1 MNTRTLIS
9 MAALSGIVGAAAGL
23 CTLGGCA
30 SKGPEYVSPLDR
42 AKAFEP
48 EREAYAKLG
57 YRHEWTGFPTM
68 TAGGRVKFFD
78 VLGDVVVVQ
87 ESASVLSVLEANN
100 GSSRWSDQ
108 VANPLT
114 KFVGNI
120 RDDKRIICC
129 SESEAYFFDIETGAI
144 VDKKHLDKVVN
155 TRPVI
160 VNNNLIFGTSLG
172 EIFGQLKSVGFR
184 TWGNTVNGSIQ
195 TNPAILGTTLGFVSS
210 TGEVI
215 MLDGATGIGRM
226 RTKIFTGTEVDPAA
240 SDTTMFVA
248 SLDHSLYAFAPSS
261 PTPVWRQRTDTPLR
275 HQPAYHNGAVYCAID
290 GTGLVAFDAR
300 GENGNAKQ
308 LWTAP
313 GVIGSVI
320 GVRKGRLVVW
330 TGSDAVLID
339 PADGAVVDRVR
350 LSRVG
355 MLKTDTF
362 VDGNLYAVS
371 QDGVV
376 VKLVPKN

>member
-1 MNTRTLIS
+1 MNRRALMST
-9 MAALSGIVGAAAGL
+9 AALFGIIGTMAGL
-23 CTLGGCA
+23 CSMVGCG
-30 SKGPEYVSPLDR
+30 SKGTQYVSPVDR

-68 TAGGRVKFFD
+68 TAGGTVKFFD
-78 VLGDVVVVQ
+78 ILGDVVVVQ
-87 ESASVLSVLEANN
+87 ESASVLSVIEAGN
-100 GSSRWSDQ
+100 GASRWSDQ

-120 RDDKRIICC
+120 RDDKRIISC
-129 SESEAYFFDIETGAI
+129 SESEAYFFDIETGSI

-160 VNNNLIFGTSLG
+160 LNNNLIFGTSLG
-172 EIFGQLKSVGFR
+172 ELFGQLKTVGFR

-195 TNPAILGTTLGFVSS
+195 TNPAVLGTTLGFVSS

-215 MLDGATGIGRM
+215 MLDGTTGIGRM
-226 RTKIFTGTEVDPAA
+226 RTKIYTGAEVDPAA
-240 SDTTMFVA
+240 SDTMMFVA
-248 SLDHSLYAFAPSS
+248 SLDHSLYAFAPSG
-261 PTPVWRQRTDTPLR
+261 PTPVWRKRTDTPLR
-275 HQPAYHNGAVYCAID
+275 HQPTYHNGVVYCAID

-300 GENGNAKQ
+300 GDNGNAKE

-313 GVIGSVI
+313 NIIGSVI
-320 GVRKGRLVVW
+320 GMRNGRLLVW
-330 TGSDAVLID
+330 TGSEGVLID
-339 PADGAVVDRVR
+339 PADGAIVDRAK
-350 LSRVG
+350 LARVN

-371 QDGVV
+371 ADGVV
-376 VKLVPKN
+376 VKLLPKN

>member
-160 VNNNLIFGTSLG
+160 VSNNLIFGTSLG